1 MTPDEARLLFFQHL
15 PLVRNSSDLL
25 RLTLRV
31 LPHLSANPERPL
43 GAIDTMVF
51 RLQLEHA
58 KSDDTIRVW
67 YNSNRD
73 VSAQL
78 RTLEPLYT
86 RGSSGP
92 SFCSGLSHR
101 MKLPNGPNVNGPGL
115 PLGVFA
121 KEHATAKKKLD
132 AATSVEQWWT
142 LFLGYTPLWL
152 RTAYHWD
159 KPTPEQKM
167 VLKSAK
173 KAMLGYAPEMIRRTR
188 VSYDHRNGKTSTR
201 FEPMFASY
209 AFLKH
214 APHWNALGAGQK
226 FFHVRD
232 TQENTLSI
240 EGLQSTMPGVHNTIR
255 TLCQAMCMVY
265 DWDEMSVAQVNS
277 AVADAK
283 ERAKVEMEL
292 PVPAASF
299 TL

>member
-1 MTPDEARLLFFQHL
+1 MA
-15 PLVRNSSDLL
+15 
-25 RLTLRV
+25 
-31 LPHLSANPERPL
+31 
-43 GAIDTMVF
+43 F
-51 RLQLEHA
+51 RLQLEHS
-58 KSDDTIRVW
+58 KFDDTVRVW
-67 YNSNRD
+67 YSSNRD

-78 RTLEPLYT
+78 RILEPLYT

-132 AATSVEQWWT
+132 AATSVEQWWA

-159 KPTPEQKM
+159 KPTAEQKM
-167 VLKSAK
+167 VLNSAK
-173 KAMLGYAPEMIRRTR
+173 KAMLDYAPEMIRRTR
-188 VSYDHRNGKTSTR
+188 VSYDHRSGKTSTR
-201 FEPMFASY
+201 FEPMFASD

-283 ERAKVEMEL
+283 ERAKVNRMEL
-292 PVPAASF
+292 PVPDASF